1 MVASR
6 TKPLVDDLCCK
17 TSILGLLVLQIL
29 SPSPASNTA
38 QECWF
43 FMRQGKKFERKDET
57 KEGMEL
63 SAKADVDA
71 NLLAAITDE
80 DSSILKAGLLPKLE
94 AATPAGSKALLEGM
108 QQAS

>member
-1 MVASR
+1 
-6 TKPLVDDLCCK
+6 
-17 TSILGLLVLQIL
+17 
-29 SPSPASNTA
+29 
-38 QECWF
+38 
-43 FMRQGKKFERKDET
+43 MRQGKKFERKDET

-80 DSSILKAGLLPKLE
+80 DSGILKAGLLPKLE

-108 QQAS
+108 QQASWKGVISAGFSYIYIYLSLYRYLFIYMYTYICMYI